1 MIVGGFVV
9 VLRKPMFNKDF
20 KCEKHSGV
28 YYGVANDLGEIL
40 CNFFI
45 NV

>member
-1 MIVGGFVV
+1 MIVGGSIV

-20 KCEKHSGV
+20 KCENSDV
-28 YYGVANDLGEIL
+28 YYGVANNLGEIL